1 MQAKRLKGQI
11 DRTAF
16 LALADLEVPAFYSL
30 RRRDQFPQR
39 PPLELGIDWD
49 LTIGWSPITALAF
62 IVSTALVERYAV
74 SRDRAARIAA
84 HTTRIISS
92 SKHKWPEVVAGAI
105 AIVEGRANPPPDIL
119 LASLDVP
126 GIKSIENLD
135 PLIEQALARRL
146 PDPVIEIGTL
156 AEIARKWPN
165 ASAMI
170 AVSITRCAADMR
182 KRAIRHKIELSDF
195 WKNG

>member
-1 MQAKRLKGQI
+1 MQAKRPKGQM

-30 RRRDQFPQR
+30 RRRDQFPLR
-39 PPLELGIDWD
+39 PPPELGIERDV
-49 LTIGWSPITALAF
+49 TTGWSPISALSF
-62 IVSTALVERYAV
+62 IVSTALVDRYAI
-74 SRDRAARIAA
+74 SRDRAAQIAGQ
-84 HTTRIISS
+84 TIRVVSS
-92 SKHKWPEVVAGAI
+92 SKAKWPEVVAGAT
-105 AIVEGRANPPPDIL
+105 AINEGREPPPDIL

-126 GIKSIENLD
+126 GIQPTKKK
-135 PLIEQALARRL
+135 

-156 AEIARKWPN
+156 ENIARNWPN

-182 KRAIRHKIELSDF
+182 NRAIRHKIDLGDF
-195 WKNG
+195 WGNG